1 MIFQTRGN
9 INLKPKD
16 FAKRL
21 LNLPKLLA
29 NGDHDKMPKVW

>member
-1 MIFQTRGN
+1 MNKN
-9 INLKPKD
+9 INLKAKNC

-29 NGDHDKMPKVW
+29 NGDNDKMPKVWE